1 MSDGLKVF
9 ILGPARSGTSAMFY
23 AMQDV
28 FGLDGEGESHIM
40 PIFQRV
46 AYTFARYAESFEG
59 ATGVLANRLDA
70 GAFRQLITDH
80 VCNEYGRIFLYG
92 RFVDKTPGA
101 EAIAGIPLIHDCF
114 PDARIFLMR
123 RSGIE
128 VVQSHIQK
136 FNAEFQDACEAWAA
150 CMAAILEVQK
160 AGVGVLLLDQH
171 DLASSPYTSAAEIA
185 TYMGFP
191 EKIQP
196 LAEFFANNKVDRM
209 SQHGWGTQL
218 TLEDVPW
225 TDEQK
230 AMFERM
236 CGSYMRAF
244 SFPM

>member
-1 MSDGLKVF
+1 MNAGLKVF

-23 AMQDV
+23 AMQSV

-46 AYTFARYAESFEG
+46 AYAFARYAESFRG
-59 ATGVLANRLDA
+59 MDGVLANRLDA
-70 GAFRQLITDH
+70 GAFRQLVIDH
-80 VCNEYGRIFLYG
+80 VRNEYGRIFLNG

-136 FNAEFQDACEAWAA
+136 FNAEFKDACEAWAA
-150 CMAAILEVQK
+150 CMAAILEVQN
-160 AGVGVLLLDQH
+160 AGADVLLLDQH
-171 DLASSPYTSAAEIA
+171 DLASAPHTTAAEIA

-191 EKIQP
+191 EKTQP

-209 SQHGWGTQL
+209 SEHGWGTRL
-218 TLEDVPW
+218 TLADVPW
-225 TDEQK
+225 TAEQK
-230 AMFERM
+230 AMFEAI